1 MQKEIINLVL
11 IIVLILLNAYFVLL
25 EFAIVQVRSS
35 QIDTLLQDKKNKRAK
50 KCKLVKDNINA
61 YLSSTQLGITLVG
74 LLLGWIGEPTVSN
87 VIEPILTSFNVG
99 EGLRVKIAFVVSFAL
114 ITLMEVVFGEL
125 IPKAVAID
133 KAEKCSLIFCSSLVV
148 FHKLTYPITATFDK
162 ITELCL
168 KPLGIELKNE
178 NEEVFTKDE
187 LELLINQS
195 IQDQREQILFS
206 NVFKFSNKTLKEI
219 MVHRINMVCINKN
232 DSQDKV
238 LEIITNNG
246 YTRYPVID
254 KDKDDIV
261 GFIHVRDIYE
271 EIVTHNNLEID
282 KCLREISSF
291 NEETKIR
298 DAFKD
303 LKEKKEQIAI
313 VVDSFNGTSGLV
325 TLEDIIEELVGEIE
339 DEFDEEQ
346 YINEVDENSYVVSG
360 IAPLEIINKNIG
372 TTIVSNSCETIGQWL
387 IIKLGNDV
395 KEGKSLVYD
404 SYEFKITKYLKPDIL
419 SISVV
424 KLDKKDC
431 LIKAK
436 E

>member
-1 MQKEIINLVL
+1 MQKEMINLIL
-11 IIVLILLNAYFVLL
+11 IVVLILLNAYFVLL
-25 EFAIVQVRSS
+25 EFAIVQIRSS
-35 QIDTLLQDKKNKRAK
+35 QIDTLLQDKSNKRAK
-50 KCKLVKDNINA
+50 KCKIVKDNLNA

-74 LLLGWIGEPTVSN
+74 LFLGWIGEPTVSKI
-87 VIEPILTSFNVG
+87 IEPILTSFNIG
-99 EGLRVKIAFVVSFAL
+99 EGMRIKISFVVSFAF

-133 KAEKCSLIFCSSLVV
+133 KAEKCSMIFCGSLVL
-148 FHKLTYPITATFDK
+148 FHKITYPITATFDK
-162 ITELCL
+162 ITQLCL

-195 IQDQREQILFS
+195 IQDQREQILLS

-219 MVHRINMVCINKN
+219 MVHRVNMVCINKN
-232 DSQDKV
+232 DSQDQV
-238 LEIITNNG
+238 LNIITNNG

-254 KDKDDIV
+254 KDKDDIL

-271 EIVTHNNLEID
+271 EIVTNDKLEID

-313 VVDSFNGTSGLV
+313 VVDSYNGTSGLV
-325 TLEDIIEELVGEIE
+325 TLEDIIEELVGDIE
-339 DEFDEEQ
+339 DEFDEEE
-346 YINEVDENSYVVSG
+346 YINKATENSYIVRGNTPV
-360 IAPLEIINKNIG
+360 EIVNKSIG
-372 TTIVSNSCETIGQWL
+372 TTIISNSSESIGEWL
-387 IIKLGNDV
+387 ISNLGSEV
-395 KEGKSLVYD
+395 KEGNYLIYD
-404 SYEFKITKYLKPDIL
+404 SYEFKILKYLNPNI
-419 SISVV
+419 ISMTIEKV
-424 KLDKKDC
+424 KESN
-431 LIKAK
+431 I
-436 E
+436 